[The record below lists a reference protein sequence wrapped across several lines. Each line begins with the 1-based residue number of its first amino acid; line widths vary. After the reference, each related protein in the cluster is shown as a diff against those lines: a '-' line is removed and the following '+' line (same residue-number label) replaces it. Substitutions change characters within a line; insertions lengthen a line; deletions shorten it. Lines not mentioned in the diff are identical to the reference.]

1 MFTKIVAMQKNSM
14 ADKLGFNQR
23 QKSQNALNEFEY
35 SYGRKF
41 KALIMVRT
49 KGGNRSSVHKNQD
62 VYILRGQYDDQN
74 MPFVVAVEEN
84 YDSQYTVIEN
94 NGDCLTMK
102 LADRTIDIL
111 PQDNEKSEEE
121 NDNEQDRNKE
131 FCYLGTGTAD

>member
-1 MFTKIVAMQKNSM
+1 M
-14 ADKLGFNQR
+14 ADKLSFNQR

-35 SYGRKF
+35 SYGRRF

-49 KGGNRSSVHKNQD
+49 KGGNRSSVYKNQD
-62 VYILRGQYDDQN
+62 VYILRGQYDDHN
-74 MPFVVAVEEN
+74 MPFVVALDEN

-94 NGDCLTMK
+94 NGDCLTIK

-121 NDNEQDRNKE
+121 NDNEQDSNKE
-131 FCYLGTGTAD
+131 FCYLGTNSIN

>member
-1 MFTKIVAMQKNSM
+1 M
-14 ADKLGFNQR
+14 ADKLSFNQR

-35 SYGRKF
+35 SYGRRF

-49 KGGNRSSVHKNQD
+49 KGGNRSSVYKNQD
-62 VYILRGQYDDQN
+62 VYILRGQYDDHN
-74 MPFVVAVEEN
+74 MPFVVALDEN

-94 NGDCLTMK
+94 KGDCLTIK

-121 NDNEQDRNKE
+121 NDNEQGSNKKL
-131 FCYLGTGTAD
+131 CYLGTGSAD

>member
-1 MFTKIVAMQKNSM
+1 M
-14 ADKLGFNQR
+14 ADKLSFNQR

-35 SYGRKF
+35 SYGRRF

-49 KGGNRSSVHKNQD
+49 KGGNRSSVYKNQD
-62 VYILRGQYDDQN
+62 VYILRGQYDAHN
-74 MPFVVAVEEN
+74 TPFVVALDEN
-84 YDSQYTVIEN
+84 YDRQYTVIDN
-94 NGDCLTMK
+94 NGDCLTIK

>member
-1 MFTKIVAMQKNSM
+1 M
-14 ADKLGFNQR
+14 ADKLSFNQR

-35 SYGRKF
+35 SYGRRF

-49 KGGNRSSVHKNQD
+49 KGGNRSSVYKNQD

-74 MPFVVAVEEN
+74 MPFVVALDEN

-94 NGDCLTMK
+94 NGDCLTIK

-121 NDNEQDRNKE
+121 NDNEQDSNKKL
-131 FCYLGTGTAD
+131 CYLGTNSIN